1 MANLDNVSDVFAGAS
16 VSGGN
21 LVIPTGQLP
30 KFNQGDNVAEG
41 AELIYA
47 LVDKLQSVVAAAGH
61 SSLSASVS
69 NTFTSADLTMTR
81 SYTFSNVLDIT
92 GNIDDFNVKLDP
104 ANIVPN
110 LALSVS
116 NVVDYT
122 KSTDDNTTDIATIT
136 LTSDGVSV
144 DASSTDFTL
153 SATSDVD
160 GNWAVVDDGGV
171 YKLRLS
177 DEVGL
182 TSAVSPGTLH
192 GITISIEDNR
202 LGYDQYPAVSA
213 SQNVRVIT

>member
-30 KFNQGDNVAEG
+30 KFKQGDNIAEG
-41 AELIYA
+41 AELVYA
-47 LVDKLQSVVAAAGH
+47 LVDKLQSVVSAAGH

-92 GNIDDFNVKLDP
+92 GNIDNFNVKLDSS
-104 ANIVPN
+104 NIVPN

-122 KSTDDNTTDIATIT
+122 KSTDDNTTNIATIT

-153 SATSDVD
+153 SAASDVN
-160 GNWAVVDDGGV
+160 GNWTVVNDGGV

>member
-1 MANLDNVSDVFAGAS
+1 MANLDNVSDVFAGAT

-21 LVIPTGQLP
+21 VVIPTGQLP

-69 NTFTSADLTMTR
+69 NTFASSDLTMTR
-81 SYTFSNVLDIT
+81 SYTFDNVLDIT

-104 ANIVPN
+104 SNIVPN

-116 NVVDYT
+116 DVVDYT
-122 KSTDDNTTDIATIT
+122 VATDDNTTNIATIT
-136 LTSDGVSV
+136 LTSDGISV

-153 SATSDVD
+153 SAASDVN
-160 GNWAVVDDGGV
+160 GNWAVVNDGGV

-202 LGYDQYPAVSA
+202 LGYDQYPAVTA